1 MHRSPR
7 LCSFVFIPCSL
18 VLWTGNFNWPSLDGF
33 FYLLKWWQPWSVSYF
48 SQCSFQASW
57 FPVLSFCDRVPPC
70 IPGWSQSYWN
80 RPVSTSQALAYSTY
94 RNKSL
99 YLSRLCDFCLFLFI
113 TFICFFLISL
123 NVLSIISFHSFE
135 HILKSSKSF
144 LDLMCECLQRL
155 FRNCI

>member
-33 FYLLKWWQPWSVSYF
+33 FYLLKWWQPWSVSF
-48 SQCSFQASW
+48 SQCSFQLHG
-57 FPVLSFCDRVPPC
+57 FQFVLWQCATMYPRLISILLNP
-70 IPGWSQSYWN
+70 
-80 RPVSTSQALAYSTY
+80 PVSASQVLAYSTY

-99 YLSRLCDFCLFLFI
+99 YVSQLCDFCLFLFI
-113 TFICFFLISL
+113 TFIWFFLISL
-123 NVLSIISFHSFE
+123 SILSIISFHSFE
-135 HILKSSKSF
+135 HIFKSSKSF
-144 LDLMCECLQRL
+144 LHLICEYLQRL